1 MRNSPRH
8 SEHVDTCKATF
19 IKTLYER
26 INRESGTPQHE
37 RWSLVK
43 IDGETQVL
51 FEAHDGEGQNTADL
65 IARQLMTVREA
76 LRLPQS
82 IALRIWLALED

>member
-1 MRNSPRH
+1 MRNSSQR
-8 SEHVDTCKATF
+8 SEHVDTRKTKF

-26 INRESGTPQHE
+26 VNRESGSPQHE

-43 IDGETQVL
+43 IDGETRVL
-51 FEAHDGEGQNTADL
+51 FEAHDGQGPNETDL
-65 IARQLMTVREA
+65 IARRLMTVREA